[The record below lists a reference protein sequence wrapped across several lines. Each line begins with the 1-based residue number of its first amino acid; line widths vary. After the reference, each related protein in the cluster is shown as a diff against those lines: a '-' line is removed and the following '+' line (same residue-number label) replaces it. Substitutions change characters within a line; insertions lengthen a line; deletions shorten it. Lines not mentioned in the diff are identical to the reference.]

1 MQKFIL
7 NMPEYRYKDCI
18 KELLELDKT
27 DKEVELEY
35 DLKFLTPFIG
45 LVVASYFN
53 HHKFKVKSTISPEC
67 ESASYAKNNNFFHF
81 TESSTNYDERNN
93 NYSGKYTP
101 IMKTLLDGYFRGPKN
116 TVEIIA
122 KKISKVLSCNNNEIE
137 SIFTFVVSELFR
149 NIPEHSHSFEG
160 WHCSQF
166 WDHENYREVE
176 VAIVDY
182 GIGFKESLNFK
193 DNRKKVATDIEAM
206 EQALKP
212 GITSGITEKSHL
224 REEEEEEYL
233 NSGYGLFIITELC
246 KIFNGEVVIISKSA
260 IKTNS
265 KIESLENKL
274 VFPGTAI
281 KIKLQIDNDMT
292 GSKFK
297 EILKKI
303 VDEGEKKAKIIP
315 GAIVKASSKSKGY
328 LL

>member
-1 MQKFIL
+1 
-7 NMPEYRYKDCI
+7 
-18 KELLELDKT
+18 
-27 DKEVELEY
+27 
-35 DLKFLTPFIG
+35 
-45 LVVASYFN
+45 
-53 HHKFKVKSTISPEC
+53 
-67 ESASYAKNNNFFHF
+67 
-81 TESSTNYDERNN
+81 
-93 NYSGKYTP
+93 
-101 IMKTLLDGYFRGPKN
+101 MKTLLDDYFRGSDN
-116 TVEIIA
+116 IVEVIA
-122 KKISKVLSCNNNEIE
+122 RKISKVLSCNNNEIE
-137 SIFTFVVSELFR
+137 SIFTFVVSKLFR

-224 REEEEEEYL
+224 REEEYL